1 MMDNIKRRTNN
12 PLASPEYLE
21 GGMLKS
27 AASGN
32 ISNYRIFVAGIY
44 TNKRYRQ
51 CHSAEVDKISPDVS
65 DHLIKYHLR
74 KKIAKFTTTVSAVPH
89 ETHDS
94 YQLGVA
100 K

>member
-1 MMDNIKRRTNN
+1 MNNIVRRTNN
-12 PLASPEYLE
+12 PLASKYLE
-21 GGMLKS
+21 GGILKN

-32 ISNYRIFVAGIY
+32 ISNDRIFVAGIY
-44 TNKRYRQ
+44 TNKRYCQ
-51 CHSAEVDKISPDVS
+51 CPNAEVGKISLDVS
-65 DHLIKYHLR
+65 DHLIKCYLR

-89 ETHDS
+89 ETHDG